1 MPDGKTVVTNAVEEE
16 IAANAGDIASLMQR
30 AQLQR
35 SVGFTDMNAA
45 SSRSHAVFRLRLEGS
60 KNDEESVS
68 GVLNLIDLA
77 GSERLNSSHATG
89 NAAKVSYCLSFPF
102 LSFPIMPPPQNRCCC
117 HLRLLGRLLCT
128 RGEAEGNAGNQQ
140 ELICARKCFRG
151 PRQQQCACPVPRFR
165 ANLSSPG
172 ATICTI
178 AMTLANIN
186 LIIATTFFLCSL
198 ALAATARPSC
208 SQISHQHRAQL
219 VNRSAHFALQAV

>member
-102 LSFPIMPPPQNRCCC
+102 LSCLLRKIGVAAIYGFLVVCCAPGE
-117 HLRLLGRLLCT
+117 RLKETQAINKSLSALGSV
-128 RGEAEGNAGNQQ
+128 
-140 ELICARKCFRG
+140 F
-151 PRQQQCACPVPRFR
+151 
-165 ANLSSPG
+165 
-172 ATICTI
+172 
-178 AMTLANIN
+178 
-186 LIIATTFFLCSL
+186 
-198 ALAATARPSC
+198 AA
-208 SQISHQHRAQL
+208 L
-219 VNRSAHFALQAV
+219 VNNNAHVPFRDSELTYLLQVRPYAFARLQ

>member
-102 LSFPIMPPPQNRCCC
+102 LSY
-117 HLRLLGRLLCT
+117 H
-128 RGEAEGNAGNQQ
+128 A
-140 ELICARKCFRG
+140 
-151 PRQQQCACPVPRFR
+151 
-165 ANLSSPG
+165 SS
-172 ATICTI
+172 AK
-178 AMTLANIN
+178 
-186 LIIATTFFLCSL
+186 
-198 ALAATARPSC
+198 
-208 SQISHQHRAQL
+208 
-219 VNRSAHFALQAV
+219 